1 MRKDWCYQPA
11 IHHPPGKYVPT
22 WSYGDLGDY
31 TLYQLPDQ
39 AFPRE
44 WQMEVGK
51 WDHCQPA
58 IIHLIQIFCRLEL
71 GNIGSTT
78 GFSAHWDNFS
88 TPWISVGVA
97 AATNQN
103 ANACALITEFQ
114 RPHWINDFQCAVSHS
129 SETMTNCLC

>member
-31 TLYQLPDQ
+31 TLCQLPDQ

-51 WDHCQPA
+51 WDHCQAA
-58 IIHLIQIFCRLEL
+58 IIHLIQIFCRVEL

-103 ANACALITEFQ
+103 ANALCSYY
-114 RPHWINDFQCAVSHS
+114 WIPEASLNKWFPVCCKSFFRDYD
-129 SETMTNCLC
+129 